1 MGGARIRT
9 IETWLLLQ
17 KGITSMSLKN
27 WIGLYRTEPSDL
39 FPPPN
44 PLDPAILRAPHPKP
58 ARKRSSISP
67 TQRSLKHLRE
77 AGYLCQVTEHWN
89 QWARVRQ
96 DLFGFIDIL
105 AIRDGEILAVQACI
119 RSDVSTRAAKID
131 NHHNVG
137 AARKAGIR
145 THVRAWGTLGGH
157 RSANA
162 EMRDG

>member
-1 MGGARIRT
+1 M
-9 IETWLLLQ
+9 
-17 KGITSMSLKN
+17 
-27 WIGLYRTEPSDL
+27 SDL

-58 ARKRSSISP
+58 KKRSSISP

-119 RSDVSTRAAKID
+119 RSDVSTRAAKIA
-131 NHHNVG
+131 NHPNVG
-137 AARKAGIR
+137 EVRKAGIR
-145 THVRAWGTLGGH
+145 IEVWGWGTLSGH
-157 RSANA
+157 GSKHVELRVVDCS
-162 EMRDG
+162 